1 MLDRSGA
8 IKLVKDRLFPIWEG
22 QRENLDR
29 IDCWYRWQ
37 HESIDLPRGATAEL
51 KRLATLSKTPWL
63 SLVVTAAAQ
72 AMYVDG
78 YRSRLDDTSVDAKD
92 DDEDPEATEAIGSPP
107 WKAWLANGMDRRQIA
122 LHRAMLAY
130 GHAFT
135 TVLPGYDPMTGE
147 RQSVI
152 RGVSPRK
159 MVALYEDPAE
169 DDWPEYALRILD
181 TKGDEHRVRLYDAE
195 AVYEFTVSGSGR
207 EIVQVE
213 QPSPHAAGVC
223 PVVRYANMLDLDG
236 RTPGE
241 VEPFIALAAKINK
254 TAYDRLLVQHFNSWK
269 IRYVT
274 GMAEPDS
281 EEAANR
287 KKLQLRQD
295 DLLVAEDPDTKFGQL
310 DETSLGGFIEAHKAD
325 IETLAAASQTPTH
338 ELTGQLANL
347 SADALAAA
355 RANLH
360 QKITERQKTAGA
372 SHAQTL
378 KLAAGLDGHD
388 DYARDITGR
397 VTWQD
402 MEIRSMSQAADAL
415 VKMGTIGIPLKSLWG
430 KIPGV
435 DKADVDEWAR
445 AAEEG
450 DPIRRMQ
457 LELEAEFSQPRSG
470 GTAATPGDL
479 PAPESLPN
487 G

>member
-1 MLDRSGA
+1 
-8 IKLVKDRLFPIWEG
+8 
-22 QRENLDR
+22 
-29 IDCWYRWQ
+29 
-37 HESIDLPRGATAEL
+37 
-51 KRLATLSKTPWL
+51 
-63 SLVVTAAAQ
+63 
-72 AMYVDG
+72 
-78 YRSRLDDTSVDAKD
+78 
-92 DDEDPEATEAIGSPP
+92 
-107 WKAWLANGMDRRQIA
+107 
-122 LHRAMLAY
+122 
-130 GHAFT
+130 
-135 TVLPGYDPMTGE
+135 VLPGYDPLTGE

-195 AVYEFTVSGSGR
+195 GVYEFTVSGSGR
-207 EIVQVE
+207 EITQLE
-213 QPSPHAAGVC
+213 TPAPHNAGVC

-274 GMAEPDS
+274 GMAEPDD
-281 EEAANR
+281 EQAANR
-287 KKLQLRQD
+287 TKLKLRQD
-295 DLLVAEDPDTKFGQL
+295 DLLIAEDPDTKFGQL
-310 DETSLGGFIEAHKAD
+310 DETSLGGFIDAHKAD
-325 IETLAAASQTPTH
+325 IETLAAASARRPRMSSPGSWRIFRPTH
-338 ELTGQLANL
+338 WPRRAPTCTRRSL
-347 SADALAAA
+347 SGRRRPAQPRADV
-355 RANLH
+355 
-360 QKITERQKTAGA
+360 EAGC
-372 SHAQTL
+372 
-378 KLAAGLDGHD
+378 GLDGHD